1 MGEAAVWWLVA
12 VAVAYLVVNA
22 GFVLWLWWRFG
33 GEKREDDDD
42 VW

>member
-1 MGEAAVWWLVA
+1 MVWWLVA

-22 GFVLWLWWRFG
+22 GFVLWSWWRFG